1 MKRKTSLVMALWLAL
16 AAGLL
21 AGCDNDGRE
30 AVETERDAQGK
41 TEIHIDGDEVER
53 ELDQTGDQVERVL
66 DQAGDQVER
75 GLDQA
80 GEQLERAGD
89 QVARGAEQ
97 VAEGAE
103 QVGAAIER
111 GARQVEAEIGPVLD
125 DAAITARVKTRLM
138 RDPEINSFHIDVDTV
153 DGRVALNGKVSS
165 AEQRTEAEKLARGT
179 QGVRQVVN
187 LIQVAG
193 QDVPLQTPPPSGPGQ

>member
-1 MKRKTSLVMALWLAL
+1 MKRKISVALALWLAL
-16 AAGLL
+16 MGGLL
-21 AGCDNDGRE
+21 TACDKDGRD
-30 AVETERDAQGK
+30 AVEAERDAQGE
-41 TEIHIDGDEVER
+41 TNIHIDGDEVE
-53 ELDQTGDQVERVL
+53 EN
-66 DQAGDQVER
+66 
-75 GLDQA
+75 LDQA

-103 QVGAAIER
+103 QVGEAIER
-111 GARQVEAEIGPVLD
+111 GAEQVEAEVGPVLD
-125 DAAITARVKTRLM
+125 DAAITARVKAKLIA
-138 RDPEINSFHIDVDTV
+138 DPEINSFHIDVDTV

-165 AEQRTEAEKLARGT
+165 AEQRSEAEDLARGT

-193 QDVPLQTPPPSGPGQ
+193 QDVPLQVPPPAGPVQ

>member
-1 MKRKTSLVMALWLAL
+1 MNRKISVALALWLVL
-16 AAGLL
+16 AGGLL
-21 AGCDNDGRE
+21 TACDNDSRE
-30 AVETERDAQGK
+30 SVEMEKDAQGK
-41 TEIHIDGDEVER
+41 TNIHIDGDEVGR
-53 ELDQTGDQVERVL
+53 EL

-89 QVARGAEQ
+89 QMAKGAEQ

-111 GARQVEAEIGPVLD
+111 GAERVEAEVGPVLD
-125 DAAITARVKTRLM
+125 DAAITARIKAKLVS
-138 RDPEINSFHIDVDTV
+138 DPEINSFHIDVDTV

-165 AEQRTEAEKLARGT
+165 AEQRSEAEDLARGT

-187 LIQVAG
+187 LIQIAG
-193 QDVPLQTPPPSGPGQ
+193 QDVPLQTPPAAGPAQ

>member
-1 MKRKTSLVMALWLAL
+1 MNRKISAALALWLAL
-16 AAGLL
+16 AGGLL
-21 AGCDNDGRE
+21 TACDNDGRD
-30 AVETERDAQGK
+30 AVEAERDAKGK
-41 TEIHIDGDEVER
+41 AEVHIDGDEVQEN
-53 ELDQTGDQVERVL
+53 LDK
-66 DQAGDQVER
+66 AGEQVER

-89 QVARGAEQ
+89 QVAKGAEQ

-111 GARQVEAEIGPVLD
+111 GAEQVEKEVGPVLD
-125 DAAITARVKTRLM
+125 DAAITARIKAKLIA
-138 RDPEINSFHIDVDTV
+138 DPEINSFHIDVDTV

-165 AEQRTEAEKLARGT
+165 ADQRSQAEYLARGT

-193 QDVPLQTPPPSGPGQ
+193 QDVPLKVPPPSGSGQ